1 MATTSITTDPSVQRL
16 DRRRTVAN
24 YLALTKPRIIEL
36 LLVTTVPV
44 MFLAEG
50 GVPSLWLVLATL
62 VGGTLSAGA
71 ANTFNSV
78 YDRDIDRLMHRTS
91 NRPMVTGEITPAQRA
106 GLRRRP
112 HRRVDG
118 LVRPRRQRA
127 VRGAVG
133 RRDRAVRRRLHD
145 AAQAPHVAE
154 HRLGRRRRLHAHAH
168 RLVGGH
174 RHRAVAGR
182 HPLPRHLLLDAAAL
196 LAAVDG
202 LPRRLLRRRR
212 ADAARRAGARS
223 SSAARSS
230 STRG

>member
-1 MATTSITTDPSVQRL
+1 MATTSITTDPSVQRP

-91 NRPMVTGEITPAQRA
+91 KRPMATGEITPAQRA
-106 GLRRRP
+106 RLRRGA
-112 HRRVDG
+112 HRRLDG

-127 VRGAVG
+127 VGRPVGRPRSSLYAVG
-133 RRDRAVRRRLHD
+133 YTMLLKRRT
-145 AAQAPHVAE
+145 VAE
-154 HRLGRRRRLHAHAH
+154 HRLGRRW
-168 RLVGGH
+168 
-174 RHRAVAGR
+174 
-182 HPLPRHLLLDAAAL
+182 PAAC
-196 LAAVDG
+196 
-202 LPRRLLRRRR
+202 PP
-212 ADAARRAGARS
+212 
-223 SSAARSS
+223 
-230 STRG
+230 